1 MDRMREQNAAGR
13 TIVSFL
19 LDRTGW
25 MDPVKVE
32 TVNAVNAFLQMLET
46 EAGDLVDSSRC
57 CNTTA
62 SAPTRSAS
70 APNSPTCRA

>member
-1 MDRMREQNAAGR
+1 MREQNAAGR

-46 EAGDLVDSSRC
+46 EAGDLVEF
-57 CNTTA
+57 TMLQY
-62 SAPTRSAS
+62 
-70 APNSPTCRA
+70 NSLSTHTLCLGAKLADVPRLTP